1 MYYLSTLNFSD
12 ERQDSC
18 FYRIAYK
25 LRNGRVKPK
34 GSLEVGIGFEIEKD
48 IDRTFLDSTKF
59 TEAHRHSLSIVL
71 RTIAE
76 LQKDVGYV

>member
-1 MYYLSTLNFSD
+1 M
-12 ERQDSC
+12 
-18 FYRIAYK
+18 
-25 LRNGRVKPK
+25 KPK
-34 GSLEVGIGFEIEKD
+34 GSLEVGVGFEIEKD

-59 TEAHRHSLSIVL
+59 NESHRHSLSIVL